1 MVRNRRYEQLADAK
15 SVQILIDAHQ
25 VEKHTSNQHHQEN
38 IEDPEQRYV
47 KDSKG

>member
-1 MVRNRRYEQLADAK
+1 MVVDRRHEQLADVK
-15 SVQILIDAHQ
+15 SVQIVIDTHQ
-25 VEKHTSNQHHQEN
+25 VEKHTSHQHHQEN